1 MSRSIWKSNFIEPSV
16 LLQDKVWTRRS
27 VIPSFLVGKSV
38 SVHYGNGFKK
48 ITITR
53 EKVGFKFGSFSYTR
67 RSGNKKRMIK
77 SKKK

>member
-1 MSRSIWKSNFIEPSV
+1 MSRSIWKSNFIEPSI
-16 LLQDKVWTRRS
+16 LIKDKVWTRRS

-67 RSGNKKRMIK
+67 SGNKKKKIK